1 MVNAKMW
8 PGSNTFQA
16 IRATGPGLRGRSSLL
31 LFTTDPLLCSIQILA
46 PFYCWSYCSHIK
58 AWVKVINA
66 LLLWPEQLKCR
77 FYGRMPLNHGWEVMK
92 EGKCTDQGHS
102 LLRLWP
108 PFAKCLEENSE
119 CESLHDYKK
128 LWKNFSNYNDHLVI
142 CGFLHISVFKKSFS
156 KTPAVRPV
164 RPYFRSREKYECWK
178 ITQKR
183 RH

>member
-102 LLRLWP
+102 HLVTS
-108 PFAKCLEENSE
+108 FCKVSCGNAE
-119 CESLHDYKK
+119 CEKVSMIQIPCKFFVLYYKK
-128 LWKNFSNYNDHLVI
+128 I
-142 CGFLHISVFKKSFS
+142 CKTKGLLAARLAVVPKLRIFLSLLLLGSGRWGY
-156 KTPAVRPV
+156 A
-164 RPYFRSREKYECWK
+164 
-178 ITQKR
+178 
-183 RH
+183 